1 MLKRILLFLLLLLL
15 AACSKEPSIII
26 QEITDSAGETSIDIV
41 EEGFSDEEQFQFL
54 EFTLSDQQIRL
65 NIDKIPILD
74 NYLENHIDKNQ
85 AIQEMQLIQI
95 LKDKFDS
102 IFLLSFAC
110 QDSACS
116 YVLINTE
123 TEYSQLLADQAQIIK
138 INPSPD
144 ESYLL
149 IQFERQL
156 LNKNWLTNKLVIFEL
171 EKWEEVILT
180 EDDNNM
186 TSLHSFRWPILNIEW
201 ISDNELEI
209 TLPDIDF
216 PSTTTLE
223 AWCESEDKPEKTIIA
238 QAN

>member
-1 MLKRILLFLLLLLL
+1 MNKVLVFLLLFIFLTS
-15 AACSKEPSIII
+15 CSKEPPIII
-26 QEITDSAGETSIDIV
+26 QEETDTTNESSIDIV
-41 EEGFSDEEQFQFL
+41 EEYAAEEQFQFL
-54 EFTLSDQQIRL
+54 EFTLSDHLISL
-65 NIDKIPILD
+65 NINKIPIL
-74 NYLENHIDKNQ
+74 NNFLINHNNKDQ

-123 TEYSQLLADQAQIIK
+123 TEYSQLLADQAKIIK
-138 INPSPD
+138 INPSPE

-156 LNKNWLTNKLVIFEL
+156 LNKDWLTNKLVIFDL

-180 EDDNNM
+180 LDDNNM
-186 TSLHSFRWPILNIEW
+186 TSLHSFRWPILNVEW
-201 ISDNELEI
+201 ISDDELKI

-216 PSTTTLE
+216 PSTTTL
-223 AWCESEDKPEKTIIA
+223 ADWNESEDKLEKTIIT
-238 QAN
+238 QTN